1 MAIVGYSC
9 SMELGTLRYFFDF
22 IGLYWTFLDFI
33 GLYWTFWDFGDG
45 VRTRERVQ
53 KIMLFWD
60 KFAGVGAYGSI
71 P

>member
-9 SMELGTLRYFFDF
+9 SMEFGDLR
-22 IGLYWTFLDFI
+22 GLYGTFF
-33 GLYWTFWDFGDG
+33 WTFWDFGDG
-45 VRTRERVQ
+45 VGTRERAQ